1 LLAKDMD
8 LRRLNELDTTEQ
20 VRVEQD
26 SELWEKVK
34 KHQTY

>member
-1 LLAKDMD
+1 MD
-8 LRRLNELDTTEQ
+8 LRRLNELDMSKE

-26 SELWEKVK
+26 EGLWEKVK